1 MTHHLF
7 HLEKLT
13 GMKTNFIT
21 EIYDGRCLHLSCL
34 YMYTIQIYLGYLA
47 QFFRIILVINMQR
60 VNRETA
66 WIVTL
71 G

>member
-21 EIYDGRCLHLSCL
+21 EIYDGRCLHLSCCTP
-34 YMYTIQIYLGYLA
+34 YSDIPGISCAVFQNYPSNKYAKG
-47 QFFRIILVINMQR
+47 
-60 VNRETA
+60 E
-66 WIVTL
+66 
-71 G
+71 